1 MLLVAL
7 TGGIGSGKSLAAEYF
22 AACGAQVLDFDQLAR
37 EVVERGSG
45 GFDEIVARFGD
56 EVLYQGNLDRAKLAE
71 VVFSDAIARKDL
83 EAIIHPKIRA
93 AFDGVVAELGE
104 EAILVSQI
112 PLLAES
118 EYEYPFDFVVTVSAP
133 IDTRRA
139 RLISRGMKEYQ
150 VSARIAAQA
159 TDEQREAIA
168 DAVLRND
175 GSEDDL
181 LRQVENLYEDRLF
194 PARLGMK

>member
-1 MLLVAL
+1 
-7 TGGIGSGKSLAAEYF
+7 
-22 AACGAQVLDFDQLAR
+22 
-37 EVVERGSG
+37 
-45 GFDEIVARFGD
+45 
-56 EVLYQGNLDRAKLAE
+56 
-71 VVFSDAIARKDL
+71 L